1 MNIENKKITKLHLR
15 SLGLTDYLVKETVR
29 GLPSEKEG
37 SYNIYSISDVQN
49 SIQKKLN
56 NPRTK
61 DISREKL
68 ARVLDW
74 LDGKSNVIEV
84 NFLKGL
90 TPDQRLEFLYKRNEE
105 LFEKEKQIN
114 QQTDKLLRKG
124 RQMIA
129 K

>member
-1 MNIENKKITKLHLR
+1 MNTENKKITKLHLR

-37 SYNIYSISDVQN
+37 SYNIYSISDVKN

-56 NPRTK
+56 NPRVK
-61 DISREKL
+61 DTSREKL
-68 ARVLDW
+68 ERVLDW
-74 LDGKSNVIEV
+74 LHEKYNVIEV
-84 NFLKGL
+84 DFLKKL
-90 TPDQRLEFLYKRNEE
+90 TPEQRLDFLYKRNEE

-114 QQTDKLLRKG
+114 QQTDELLRKA